1 MYEVYVVQAVQKLGE
16 VQEVGLQYILRS
28 PPPHRYVQSVEG
40 CKIASFSSRTDFFLL
55 YGKKKSI
62 PIQ

>member
-16 VQEVGLQYILRS
+16 VQEVGLQYIAA
-28 PPPHRYVQSVEG
+28 PPPRYVQSVEG

-55 YGKKKSI
+55 YGYD
-62 PIQ
+62 P

>member
-16 VQEVGLQYILRS
+16 VQEVGLQYILR
-28 PPPHRYVQSVEG
+28 PPPRYVQSVEG

-55 YGKKKSI
+55 YGYD
-62 PIQ
+62 P